1 MEPWLVTICT
11 MAAGRGELGGSSWGR
26 RRRPATRPLWS
37 PAPRLPP
44 PPGCLGLLRKHGR
57 EVVWAGVA
65 GGGQSGSRIPSSR
78 AGGAD
83 WPATEFSAEG
93 QLVRLWL
100 ISAVISL
107 SVRVHSNA
115 AGAPLQRRTGRH
127 RRFSGEN
134 IGAVQG
140 AGATGARRRANTVWK
155 LAKQLKPI

>member
-57 EVVWAGVA
+57 EEVWAGVA

-93 QLVRLWL
+93 QLVSAAGQTMADFCGDQS
-100 ISAVISL
+100 ISAGSL
-107 SVRVHSNA
+107 KRGRSSLA
-115 AGAPLQRRTGRH
+115 APHWAAPKVQRRKHWGGAGCRRHRGAP
-127 RRFSGEN
+127 
-134 IGAVQG
+134 
-140 AGATGARRRANTVWK
+140 AG
-155 LAKQLKPI
+155 

>member
-1 MEPWLVTICT
+1 VGLI
-11 MAAGRGELGGSSWGR
+11 GRQLNSVLRASWSVR
-26 RRRPATRPLWS
+26 
-37 PAPRLPP
+37 
-44 PPGCLGLLRKHGR
+44 
-57 EVVWAGVA
+57 
-65 GGGQSGSRIPSSR
+65 
-78 AGGAD
+78 
-83 WPATEFSAEG
+83 
-93 QLVRLWL
+93 LVRLWL

-127 RRFSGEN
+127 QRFSGEN